1 MPTPTFNGNASNSWP
16 CRLPS
21 VRQLV
26 GRIGPNA
33 LEEYCCKGY
42 LRTDCIAS
50 IRLATSHVAS
60 RPVEENEDDENENGD
75 EENEDEE
82 EPIVE

>member
-1 MPTPTFNGNASNSWP
+1 M
-16 CRLPS
+16 RLPS

-42 LRTDCIAS
+42 LSTDCIVS
-50 IRLATSHVAS
+50 IRLATSLVAS
-60 RPVEENEDDENENGD
+60 RPVEEGEDDENENED

-82 EPIVE
+82 ELMEE